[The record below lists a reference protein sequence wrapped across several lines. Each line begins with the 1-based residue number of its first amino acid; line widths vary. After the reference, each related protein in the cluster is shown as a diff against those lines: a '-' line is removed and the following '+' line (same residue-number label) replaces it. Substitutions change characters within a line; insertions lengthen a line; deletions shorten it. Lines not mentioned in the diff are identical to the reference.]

1 MHSLPN
7 SLTNS
12 RKRSLALST
21 GVALLAGLGL
31 AAAQPAGAQNLLFN
45 GDFESPPTAD
55 FTVAPTPIAGFTSG
69 GDNSTYGV
77 TRVDVNGGSL
87 YGSVANDPD
96 GGTQFGYLGYATTL
110 TQTLDGTNGTT
121 AAALQA
127 GTVYTFS
134 GAIGYRA
141 DQPAG
146 NFDFDPLTFSLVAGG
161 QTLASQTY
169 QPDPAGH
176 YGTFVPFSFS
186 YDSTAAAPA
195 LLGQTLAVQIAGT
208 PTDPFRNNQG
218 NFDNL
223 SLTASSPVP
232 EASTTASFG
241 LLLALGLGG
250 IAVAAK
256 RKKTNVQ
263 AA

>member
-1 MHSLPN
+1 MHSLTNP
-7 SLTNS
+7 LKNS
-12 RKRSLALST
+12 RPRSLALTT

-45 GDFESPPTAD
+45 GDFESPPTSGY
-55 FTVAPTPIAGFTSG
+55 TIAPTPIAGFTSG

-77 TRVDVNGGSL
+77 TRTDVLNGTL
-87 YGSVANDPD
+87 YGSSASDPD

-127 GTVYTFS
+127 GTVYTLS

-146 NFDFDPLTFSLVAGG
+146 NFDYDPLTFSLVANG

-169 QPDPAGH
+169 QPDPTGH

-186 YDSTAAAPA
+186 YDSTAADPT
-195 LLGQTLAVQIAGT
+195 LLGQTLSVEIAGE
-208 PTDPFRNNQG
+208 PTDPSRNNQG
-218 NFDNL
+218 NFDAL
-223 SLTASSPVP
+223 SLTAAPAVP
-232 EASTTASFG
+232 EASTTVSFG
-241 LLLALGLGG
+241 LLLALGMGG
-250 IAVAAK
+250 VVVAAK
-256 RKKTNVQ
+256 RRKT
-263 AA
+263 A